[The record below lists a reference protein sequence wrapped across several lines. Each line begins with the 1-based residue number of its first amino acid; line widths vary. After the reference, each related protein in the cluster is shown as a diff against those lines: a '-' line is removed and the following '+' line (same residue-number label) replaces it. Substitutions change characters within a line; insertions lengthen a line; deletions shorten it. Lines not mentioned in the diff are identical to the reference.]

1 MSSATRHHLQTPGPM
16 GFRFG
21 SRCTGAPHCSQPAV
35 LIASYDYISGVNLN
49 THERQVCAEHARR
62 FAAKH
67 GLGMPDTL
75 CRKLRESRRAMLRSK
90 SQ

>member
-35 LIASYDYISGVNLN
+35 LIASYDYISGVNFN

-67 GLGMPDTL
+67 GLTMPIEPRPL
-75 CRKLRESRRAMLRSK
+75 SQESKR
-90 SQ
+90 Q